1 MNSANDKFKEILQKS
16 DLGDFISSCSGSD
29 ALQNEFIQKLCKCT
43 TIKEAELLEK
53 TYFLFAM
60 HFLAL
65 ICVKREN
72 SMEMAEALG
81 KKLQEA
87 VKLMLEE

>member
-1 MNSANDKFKEILQKS
+1 MNSANDKFKEILEKS
-16 DLGDFISSCSGSD
+16 DVGAFLNSCAGSD
-29 ALQNEFIQKLCKCT
+29 ALLNEFIQKLCKCT

-65 ICVKREN
+65 ICVKKEN

-81 KKLQEA
+81 EKLKEA
-87 VKLMLEE
+87 VKLMLEG